1 MDTLPKLLSEM
12 RERYPDTIPPQV
24 FEAYCQ
30 RYLYYYHRHI
40 KYQPIQ
46 FISGWRWSEA
56 RRREFRSA
64 FEVTDPLKIYEA
76 ETK

>member
-12 RERYPDTIPPQV
+12 RNRYPDSIPPAV
-24 FEAYCQ
+24 FEAYSQ
-30 RYLYYYHRHI
+30 RYLHYYHRHI
-40 KYQPIQ
+40 KSQPVQ

-64 FEVTDPLKIYEA
+64 FDITDLLDIYEA
-76 ETK
+76 EIR

>member
-1 MDTLPKLLSEM
+1 MDNLPKLLREM
-12 RERYPDTIPPQV
+12 RERYPDRIPPPV

-30 RYLYYYHRHI
+30 RYLYYYHRNI
-40 KYQPIQ
+40 KYQPLP

-64 FEVTDPLKIYEA
+64 FELTDLLQICEH
-76 ETK
+76 ETR

>member
-12 RERYPDTIPPQV
+12 RERYPDSIPSPV
-24 FEAYCQ
+24 YEAYCQ
-30 RYLYYYHRHI
+30 RYLHYYHRHI

-64 FEVTDPLKIYEA
+64 FEITDLLKFSDSESR
-76 ETK
+76 

>member
-1 MDTLPKLLSEM
+1 MDNLPKLLSEM
-12 RERYPDTIPPQV
+12 RQRYPDSIPPPV

-30 RYLYYYHRHI
+30 RYLYYYHRQI
-40 KYQPIQ
+40 KNQPVQ

-64 FEVTDPLKIYEA
+64 FEVTDLLKIYEA
-76 ETK
+76 ETR